1 MLHLDPA
8 IRDWV
13 LFPIMLVMFLVGLL
27 RHLATYLLKSTPKT
41 NSKSVREKYARF
53 VLRNVYFGSIGH

>member
-41 NSKSVREKYARF
+41 NSKSVREKYEKIEF
-53 VLRNVYFGSIGH
+53 ESF